1 MVAFGIN
8 GFIQIAFTES
18 NVRVRGRALYKQALS
33 LDNGVLKMPRL
44 GLFTFI
50 FASQVF
56 GSCFDILNHSLFV
69 VILMAATMITADVN
83 FFAP

>member
-8 GFIQIAFTES
+8 GFIKIGFTES

-50 FASQVF
+50 FASVF
-56 GSCFDILNHSLFV
+56 WFFFRHS
-69 VILMAATMITADVN
+69 
-83 FFAP
+83 